1 MQQSQINWESFHT
14 GIFVWDNLTVRIQI
28 ILCTSLADV
37 RGYGMWDITNYYLTI
52 VITAA
57 DWAEQTTV
65 GNQWP
70 LWQAHEWVP
79 DKSTHRSLLVCNTTM
94 LPRNHRT
101 IEGQTDIR
109 CSRKGP
115 RYWERCFPQ
124 STQVC
129 QAVLSPLG
137 NNYTTS
143 KMAVLLMRKYRAKEH
158 LPGET
163 VSLTQVMKTLLTQPW
178 ELCSCSSF
186 TGVHVFMNSQM

>member
-1 MQQSQINWESFHT
+1 MHLAGWCERIRYMGYHQLLPYYRYHCCRLSRANNCGKSVASMTGSWVSTWQES
-14 GIFVWDNLTVRIQI
+14 
-28 ILCTSLADV
+28 C
-37 RGYGMWDITNYYLTI
+37 
-52 VITAA
+52 
-57 DWAEQTTV
+57 
-65 GNQWP
+65 P
-70 LWQAHEWVP
+70 
-79 DKSTHRSLLVCNTTM
+79 THRSLLVCNTTM